1 METENSNHST
11 LLMMLLHDDVF
22 DKYRDY
28 SISTRKQKQIKT
40 GAEPGQ
46 RRRATHKA

>member
-1 METENSNHST
+1 MEAEISYHST
-11 LLMMLLHDDVF
+11 LLMMLLHDNVF

-46 RRRATHKA
+46 RRRSNPKA